1 MKRKKCCGLTAWIAA
16 LIIILIGCVIS
27 KEPGKK
33 MTLMVYMIGSDLE
46 EGAGLASAD
55 IQEMLKA
62 DLRPGVNLYLMTGG
76 SREWKNEIAPEK
88 LTTYRITNHKMQVV
102 EQSVLADMSD
112 PKTLSL
118 FLTNVYEY
126 ENGKGHYALIL
137 WDHGMG
143 PMEGFGLDTLHQG
156 HSMKLSDLSTAFEE
170 SPFGRENRLYWLGFD
185 ACLMATIET
194 ASAVC
199 DYTDYLLASQ
209 EAEPKYG
216 WDYQFI
222 SLLSPDQNQEE
233 QMKYAGTAFMDYYER
248 LCKNQPNYKP
258 VRTLSSLNLREVGQV
273 SRLLEDVFRKVDKYE
288 IDIRVG
294 DYIRKRAKAVNI
306 GRFSTGVNYD
316 LIDLKILAEII
327 GEADK
332 RAGSTLSE
340 FVDDLVVDNWS
351 NVDYTCGI
359 SLYSPYDNLDEYE
372 NNWQS
377 IFKDI
382 TISDAYYVFVN
393 QMIHDAQ
400 NGNGTCFEREM
411 IPYVTCLADGYRIRL
426 TLDEEQ
432 QENYAGSRIWIFT
445 EDALT
450 NKLSETDND
459 RLILRLA
466 YSTDLS
472 ENNRGTIETSYN
484 GRLICA
490 IDSENKK
497 HDIFAMSPDRDRYL
511 CYCNLLNGEKD
522 YQNTWLQLK
531 NVETGLEVIG
541 AVANGEEN
549 ENFDQLYA
557 RGKEELDLNMWETM
571 EVVSLIYSVR
581 ENGEALDT
589 ETVYYSQYPIEGENI
604 KMEWNEEQGE
614 TYAMFVIT
622 DLAGNTHESK
632 IVPLR

>member
-1 MKRKKCCGLTAWIAA
+1 M
-16 LIIILIGCVIS
+16 ILY
-27 KEPGKK
+27 
-33 MTLMVYMIGSDLE
+33 TLNYNAI
-46 EGAGLASAD
+46 
-55 IQEMLKA
+55 
-62 DLRPGVNLYLMTGG
+62 
-76 SREWKNEIAPEK
+76 
-88 LTTYRITNHKMQVV
+88 
-102 EQSVLADMSD
+102 
-112 PKTLSL
+112 
-118 FLTNVYEY
+118 
-126 ENGKGHYALIL
+126 
-137 WDHGMG
+137 
-143 PMEGFGLDTLHQG
+143 
-156 HSMKLSDLSTAFEE
+156 
-170 SPFGRENRLYWLGFD
+170 
-185 ACLMATIET
+185 
-194 ASAVC
+194 
-199 DYTDYLLASQ
+199 
-209 EAEPKYG
+209 
-216 WDYQFI
+216 
-222 SLLSPDQNQEE
+222 
-233 QMKYAGTAFMDYYER
+233 

-327 GEADK
+327 GEADQ
-332 RAGSTLSE
+332 RAGSTLLE
-340 FVDDLVVDNWS
+340 LVDDLVVENWS

-393 QMIHDAQ
+393 QMIHDAE

-541 AVANGEEN
+541 ARDCSSLTSVTIGNSVTSIGDDAFYGCTG
-549 ENFDQLYA
+549 L
-557 RGKEELDLNMWETM
+557 M

-589 ETVYYSQYPIEGENI
+589 ETVYYSQYPIEGEDI

>member
-170 SPFGRENRLYWLGFD
+170 SPFGRENRLYWLG
-185 ACLMATIET
+185 
-194 ASAVC
+194 
-199 DYTDYLLASQ
+199 
-209 EAEPKYG
+209 
-216 WDYQFI
+216 
-222 SLLSPDQNQEE
+222 QEE

-327 GEADK
+327 GEADQ

-340 FVDDLVVDNWS
+340 LVDDLVVENWS

-490 IDSENKK
+490 IDSEDKK

-589 ETVYYSQYPIEGENI
+589 ETVYYSQYPIEGEDI
-604 KMEWNEEQGE
+604 KM
-614 TYAMFVIT
+614 
-622 DLAGNTHESK
+622 
-632 IVPLR
+632 